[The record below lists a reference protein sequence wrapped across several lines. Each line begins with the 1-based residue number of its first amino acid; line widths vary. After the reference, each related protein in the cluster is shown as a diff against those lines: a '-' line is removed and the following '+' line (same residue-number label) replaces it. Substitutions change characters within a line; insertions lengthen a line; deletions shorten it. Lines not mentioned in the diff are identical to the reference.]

1 VDGHYVDKEIDLSL
15 LSEWVENFFAKK
27 GFRTRREMVAKEYR
41 IVSKPTHVHEI
52 IGVTTVLISGNPKDF
67 TVKFFSGSRSDAY
80 IKFGRLTSLVGG
92 GTLFLRGLKSQENEE
107 RLERN
112 FWIYIEGMMNSL
124 LKGNYKDRERL
135 VK

>member
-1 VDGHYVDKEIDLSL
+1 M
-15 LSEWVENFFAKK
+15 SELVENFFAKK

-52 IGVTTVLISGNPKDF
+52 IGVTTVLISGDPKDF
-67 TVKFFSGSRSDAY
+67 TIKFFSGSRSDAY

>member
-1 VDGHYVDKEIDLSL
+1 MNSHYVDKEINLSL
-15 LSEWVENFFAKK
+15 LSKWVENFFVRK
-27 GFRTRREMVAKEYR
+27 GFRTRREVVAKEYR

-52 IGVTTVLISGNPKDF
+52 IGVTTVLISGDPKDF
-67 TVKFFSGSRSDAY
+67 TIKFFSGSRSDAY

-112 FWIYIEGMMNSL
+112 FWIYIEGMVNSL
-124 LKGNYKDRERL
+124 LKGNYEDRERL

>member
-1 VDGHYVDKEIDLSL
+1 VDSHYVDKEIDLSL
-15 LSEWVENFFAKK
+15 LSELVENFFAKK

-52 IGVTTVLISGNPKDF
+52 IGVTTVLISGDPKDF
-67 TVKFFSGSRSDAY
+67 TIKFFSGSRSDAY

-124 LKGNYKDRERL
+124 LKCNYEDRERL

>member
-1 VDGHYVDKEIDLSL
+1 VDSHYVDKEIDLSL
-15 LSEWVENFFAKK
+15 LSELAENFFAKR

-52 IGVTTVLISGNPKDF
+52 IGVTTVLISGDPKDF
-67 TVKFFSGSRSDAY
+67 TIKFFSGSRSDAY
-80 IKFGRLTSLVGG
+80 IKFGRLTSLLGG